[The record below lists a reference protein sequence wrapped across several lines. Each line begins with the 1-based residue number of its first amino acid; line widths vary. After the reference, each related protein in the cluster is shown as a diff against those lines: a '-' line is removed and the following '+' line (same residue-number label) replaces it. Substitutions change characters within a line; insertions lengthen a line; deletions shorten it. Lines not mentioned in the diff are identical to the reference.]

1 MDDKMTGHVSA
12 LQLLFGDWDITSIR
26 FAIDQ
31 AFPQQFHI
39 VSLDGSEFSLARA
52 YLKDAYRGA
61 ADTANF
67 VESLKLRPSDTKD
80 LLLDLAR
87 IRRDI
92 GAAAISLGIEVTT
105 EVTP

>member
-12 LQLLFGDWDITSIR
+12 LQLLFGDWDAASIR
-26 FAIDQ
+26 IAIDK
-31 AFPQQFHI
+31 AFPDTFHI
-39 VSLDGSEFSLARA
+39 VSRDSNDSMLARA

-67 VESLKLRPSDTKD
+67 VESLKLGPSDTKD

-92 GAAAISLGIEVTT
+92 SSGAIILGLEI
-105 EVTP
+105 TP